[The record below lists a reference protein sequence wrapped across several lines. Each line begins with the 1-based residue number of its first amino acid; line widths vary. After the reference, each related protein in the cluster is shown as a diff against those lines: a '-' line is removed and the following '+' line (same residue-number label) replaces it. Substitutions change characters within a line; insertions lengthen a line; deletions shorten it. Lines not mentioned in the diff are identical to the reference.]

1 MTNNRT
7 LDARTRELI
16 AVGASIAGNCLP
28 CLRYHFAEARKVG
41 CSLEEIQE
49 AVTLANMVKQRPIDD
64 INKLASDLIEREQ
77 AATNV

>member
-1 MTNNRT
+1 MTNDRS
-7 LDARTRELI
+7 LDVRTRELI

-28 CLRYHFAEARKVG
+28 CLRYHFAEARRAG

-77 AATNV
+77 ASTNV